1 MCSSPG
7 GPVFEGVF
15 IPLGLPMTCPRASD
29 IGRSALSILV
39 HLANAAGLS
48 SSPYFD
54 AEGNYTLKL
63 RTFWGKWA
71 VRPPTPQPLPLH
83 WGALLNS
90 PLTVNRF
97 RPRGAVVS
105 VLQKKKGTWTMLM
118 RDRLRKRTGTARKSR
133 RQSLLVRGF
142 WQCVTRLPRQSRS
155 FIGRRLAVM
164 SACFAEWAT
173 KWAPWRHGMI
183 ER

>member
-1 MCSSPG
+1 MVWFPSSISVCDV
-7 GPVFEGVF
+7 VFFFQAEDGIRYWSVTGVQTCA
-15 IPLGLPMTCPRASD
+15 LPIFVQVP
-29 IGRSALSILV
+29 
-39 HLANAAGLS
+39 
-48 SSPYFD
+48 F
-54 AEGNYTLKL
+54 
-63 RTFWGKWA
+63 FF
-71 VRPPTPQPLPLH
+71 

-173 KWAPWRHGMI
+173 KWAPWRHGI
-183 ER
+183 LSVNRPA